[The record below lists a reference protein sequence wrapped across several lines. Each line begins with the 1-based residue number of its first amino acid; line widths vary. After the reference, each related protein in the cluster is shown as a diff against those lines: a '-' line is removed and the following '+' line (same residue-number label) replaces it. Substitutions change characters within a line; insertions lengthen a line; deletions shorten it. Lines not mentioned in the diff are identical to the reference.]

1 MAKNPKI
8 EAFERTLQ
16 QVEKEYGKG
25 AIMRLGD
32 TGTRLEVSAVP
43 TGSIALDVAL
53 GVGGFPRGRITEIY
67 GAEASGKS
75 TVALHAVARIQA
87 EGGVA
92 VYLDTENA
100 FDPTYAQHI
109 GVDPER
115 LYISQPSTAEET
127 LEMTDMLIR
136 SGGTDLVVIDSVAAL
151 VPKAE
156 LEGEMGDSFVGL
168 QARLMSQALRKLAGN
183 IHKTNSIVIFINQLR
198 QKIGVMFGNPET
210 TTGGQALKFYATVR
224 LDLRRK
230 EALKQ
235 GEQIIGNRII
245 AKVVKNKVAPP
256 FRTAEFDILFGKGIW
271 KETDLL
277 DTATQH
283 NIVTRQG
290 NWYVFGNTQI
300 GQGRLG
306 AAKFLEEHPDMAI
319 KLEKEIRRRI
329 FGDEGKKEK

>member
-1 MAKNPKI
+1 MAKSQRL

-25 AIMRLGD
+25 AIMRLGE
-32 TGTRLEVSAVP
+32 TGTRLDVSTVS
-43 TGSIALDVAL
+43 TGSIALDIAL
-53 GVGGFPRGRITEIY
+53 GVGGFPRGRIIEIF
-67 GAEASGKS
+67 GAEASGKT
-75 TVALHAVARIQA
+75 TVALHAVAEVQK

-100 FDPTYAQHI
+100 FDPTYAQNI
-109 GVDPER
+109 GVDAQR

-136 SGGTDLVVIDSVAAL
+136 SGGADLVVIDSVAAL

-156 LEGEMGDSFVGL
+156 LEGEMGESFVGL

-183 IHKTNSIVIFINQLR
+183 IHKTNSTVIFINQLR

-230 EALKQ
+230 EALKHGDQ
-235 GEQIIGNRII
+235 VVGNRVV

-256 FRTAEFDILFGKGIW
+256 FRSAEFDILFGRGIW
-271 KETDLL
+271 HETDLL
-277 DTATQH
+277 DTGTMY
-283 NIVTRQG
+283 NIVSRQG
-290 NWYVFGNTQI
+290 NYYTFGGLQI

-306 AAKFLEEHPDMAI
+306 AAKFLQDHPEVAA
-319 KLEKEIRRRI
+319 KLEKEIRRK
-329 FGDEGKKEK
+329 FFKNEGQKEK

>member
-1 MAKNPKI
+1 MAKSPKS

-32 TGTRLEVSAVP
+32 TGARLEVCTIPS
-43 TGSIALDVAL
+43 GSLALDIAM
-53 GVGGFPRGRITEIY
+53 GVGGFPRGRIVEVY

-75 TVALHAVARIQA
+75 TVALHAVAKVQA

-92 VYLDTENA
+92 IYLDTENA
-100 FDPTYAQHI
+100 FDPAYAQSI
-109 GVDPER
+109 GVNPDR
-115 LYISQPSTAEET
+115 LYISQPATAEET

-156 LEGEMGDSFVGL
+156 LEGEMGESFMGL

-183 IHKTNSIVIFINQLR
+183 IHKTNAIVLFINQLR

-210 TTGGQALKFYATVR
+210 TTGGQALKFYATIR

-230 EALKQ
+230 ESLKQ
-235 GEQIIGNRII
+235 GDQIIGNRIV

-256 FRTAEFDILFGKGIW
+256 FRNAEFDILFGRGIW
-271 KETDLL
+271 REGDLV
-277 DTATQH
+277 DTAVAH
-283 NIVTRQG
+283 NVVARQG
-290 NWYVFGNTQI
+290 NWFVFGNTQL
-300 GQGRLG
+300 GQGRAG
-306 AAKFLEEHPDMAI
+306 AAKFLEDHPDVAE
-319 KLEKEIRRRI
+319 KLEKDIRQKV
-329 FGDEGKKEK
+329 FAHEGKKGK

>member
-8 EAFERTLQ
+8 EAFEKTLQ

-32 TGTRLEVSAVP
+32 TGARLEVSTIP
-43 TGSIALDVAL
+43 SGSLALDIAM
-53 GVGGFPRGRITEIY
+53 GVGGFPRGRIVEIY
-67 GAEASGKS
+67 GAEASGKT
-75 TVALHAVARIQA
+75 TVALHAVARAQS

-100 FDPTYAQHI
+100 FDPTYAQNI
-109 GVDPER
+109 GVDPQK
-115 LYISQPSTAEET
+115 LYISQPASAEEA

-136 SGGTDLVVIDSVAAL
+136 SGGTDLVVVDSVAAL

-156 LEGEMGDSFVGL
+156 LEGEMGESFMGL

-183 IHKTNSIVIFINQLR
+183 IHKTNAIVIFINQLR
-198 QKIGVMFGNPET
+198 HKIGVMFGNPET
-210 TTGGQALKFYATVR
+210 TTGGQALKFYATIR

-235 GEQIIGNRII
+235 GEQVIGNRVT

-256 FRTAEFDILFGKGIW
+256 FRTAEFDILFGRGIW
-271 KETDLL
+271 KEADLL
-277 DTATQH
+277 DTGVAQ
-283 NIVTRQG
+283 NVVARQG
-290 NWYVFGNTQI
+290 NWFVFGSVQL
-300 GQGRLG
+300 GQGR
-306 AAKFLEEHPDMAI
+306 AAAVKFLEDNPEMAA
-319 KLEKEIRRRI
+319 KLEKEIRQRV
-329 FGDEGKKEK
+329 FGNASKKDK